1 MPRFPFPTVVVTG
14 IGVVTPIGNDK
25 DAFWRAMT
33 LGKSGAAP
41 ITRFDASAYDTRFAC
56 EVKDFDAQHF
66 VSRKEAQRMDPFTH
80 YAVASAAMALEDAN
94 INPETLDKNRV
105 GVVFG
110 SGIGGMWTYHKQQEE
125 LYRRGGNPDR
135 ISPFFVPMLISNIA
149 AGHIAIRY
157 GFKGPNYGAVSACA
171 TSSHCIADAMMLLQ
185 RGDADVILAGG
196 SEAVIT
202 PMGIGGFG
210 AMRALSTRNDE
221 PEKASRPFDKD
232 RSGFVMGEGGAVLV
246 LETLEHAL
254 AREAR
259 IYAVAAGFGLTD
271 DAYHIT
277 HPAEGGEGAARSMQ
291 LALADAGLQPE
302 DIGYINAHG
311 TSTPLNDV
319 NETQAVKT
327 VFQDHAYKLVVSS
340 TKSMTGH
347 LLGAAGAVE
356 AAATV
361 LALHNATAPPT
372 INYETPDP
380 DCDLFY
386 APNAPVER
394 PFFAAIS
401 NTFGFGGHNASL
413 CFRKLDES
421 RDKK

>member
-1 MPRFPFPTVVVTG
+1 MSRYSFPTIVVTG
-14 IGVVTPIGNDK
+14 IGVVSPIGNSK
-25 DAFWRAMT
+25 DEFWQAMM
-33 LGKSGAAP
+33 LGKSGAGP
-41 ITRFDASAYDTRFAC
+41 ITRFDATCYDTHFAC
-56 EVKDFDAQHF
+56 EVKNFDVQQF

-80 YAVASAAMALEDAN
+80 YAIAAAEMALLDAGLD
-94 INPETLDKNRV
+94 INARTRLNNERV

-125 LYRRGGNPDR
+125 LYKRGGNPDR
-135 ISPFFVPMLISNIA
+135 ISPFFVPMLIANIA
-149 AGHIAIRY
+149 AGYIAIRY
-157 GFKGPNYGAVSACA
+157 GFKGPNYGTVSACA

-202 PMGIGGFG
+202 PMGIGGFA
-210 AMRALSTRNDE
+210 AMRALSTRNDA
-221 PEKASRPFDKD
+221 PEKASRPFDKE

-246 LETLEHAL
+246 LETLDHAQ
-254 AREAR
+254 RRGAR

-277 HPAEGGEGAARSMQ
+277 QPAEGGEGAVRSMR
-291 LALADAGLQPE
+291 LALHDARLQPK

-311 TSTPLNDV
+311 TSTPLNDKT
-319 NETQAVKT
+319 ETAAIKT
-327 VFQDHAYKLVVSS
+327 VFGEHAYKLAVSS

-361 LALHNATAPPT
+361 LALYHGILPPT
-372 INYETPDP
+372 INYEVPDP

-386 APNAPVER
+386 VPNIPVQR
-394 PFFAAIS
+394 NIDAAIS
-401 NTFGFGGHNASL
+401 NTFGFGGHNVSL
-413 CFRKLDES
+413 CFTKPTVG
-421 RDKK
+421 